1 MDNVKFYMNG
11 CHLVIDVEDGSTNT
25 YLVLLNTDTKE
36 HSDILQWAG
45 TFEFDMDEDGIYK
58 VYIINNQSAVLNDG
72 ILTIGLEEYDA
83 ERFIDTLESNIVS
96 LGDSFVEEI
105 FCICNLKKC
114 LLNLEWKAFKKML
127 DDCGLRKCADD
138 IKAQRDFLFIAVW
151 LMEHLIEQNQSEK
164 VREVYESI
172 QTCGSLCKDLLK
184 SNNCGCNG

>member
-114 LLNLEWKAFKKML
+114 LLNLE
-127 DDCGLRKCADD
+127 
-138 IKAQRDFLFIAVW
+138 
-151 LMEHLIEQNQSEK
+151 
-164 VREVYESI
+164 
-172 QTCGSLCKDLLK
+172 
-184 SNNCGCNG
+184 